1 MAADDKTLDLLR
13 TVEARRRGAEH
24 GWAVDAVLA
33 PVKQRVLN
41 LADRGLIELADREER
56 AALSAWEGRPV
67 RWAARLAPDGHDL
80 LLYAASRPRHT
91 APAGGPGPEHRRVE
105 LCLSQMAALWQAV
118 SLGARLRR
126 PLADGLTD
134 EVRTAC
140 CDHRVKR
147 WVLHL
152 TDDQIASVAYVFWL
166 HKTTGSALEANRFA
180 RDTGVTHRPAPA
192 RRTAIPERTPLLH
205 RPPSAVPAD
214 DGGL

>member
-1 MAADDKTLDLLR
+1 
-13 TVEARRRGAEH
+13 
-24 GWAVDAVLA
+24 
-33 PVKQRVLN
+33 
-41 LADRGLIELADREER
+41 
-56 AALSAWEGRPV
+56 
-67 RWAARLAPDGHDL
+67 
-80 LLYAASRPRHT
+80 
-91 APAGGPGPEHRRVE
+91 
-105 LCLSQMAALWQAV
+105 MAALWQAV

-180 RDTGVTHRPAPA
+180 RDTGVTHQPAPA

-205 RPPSAVPAD
+205 RPPSAAPAD

>member
-13 TVEARRRGAEH
+13 TVEARRRRAEH

-41 LADRGLIELADREER
+41 LADRGLLELAGREER
-56 AALSAWEGRPV
+56 ATLSAGEGRPV

-91 APAGGPGPEHRRVE
+91 APTDGPGPGRRRVE

-118 SLGARLRR
+118 SLGTHLQR

-134 EVRTAC
+134 QVRTAR

-152 TDDQIASVAYVFWL
+152 TDDRGLRVLAAQDDRL
-166 HKTTGSALEANRFA
+166 RF
-180 RDTGVTHRPAPA
+180 RGQSLRP
-192 RRTAIPERTPLLH
+192 
-205 RPPSAVPAD
+205 
-214 DGGL
+214 